1 MKIIIVDNG
10 SKHIKAIEKIC
21 QKHGRTEVLSF
32 DNLEQVVDDK
42 NTMLVLSGGHS
53 YPVKYNHELYAKEMA
68 LIKNSKMPIIGICL
82 GFELIAECYGA
93 SLKLRKR
100 RLHRLVRIHKT
111 HQDPAIAGLESV
123 LTYQAH
129 RWMLESVEPPLQE
142 LARSKSEVEIFRH
155 ITKPIYA
162 MQFHPEVSIGRN
174 NGRKILDGI
183 IAHLAA

>member
-21 QKHGRTEVLSF
+21 RKHGRTEVLSF

-123 LTYQAH
+123 LNITI
-129 RWMLESVEPPLQE
+129 MLEDRLSGDIPVLNIAFRSPYNTMQIGNIASRTQPQTIIVLYPVFTFLSVMISPP
-142 LARSKSEVEIFRH
+142 
-155 ITKPIYA
+155 
-162 MQFHPEVSIGRN
+162 
-174 NGRKILDGI
+174 
-183 IAHLAA
+183 